1 MTQHPTKPL
10 AVHTWDW
17 KDAPDFTAINKVVN
31 DFLARFNNGICLLEV
46 NTNSDEYAVVIGDK
60 TLTQEQADAAYANEE
75 DLANGVDASGF
86 DWEAA
91 EKHLN
96 TIRGHYAAIGAPG
109 MMGLTMVLNPLLTRY
124 SKGERSAAL
133 YEAMLAVE

>member
-17 KDAPDFTAINKVVN
+17 KDAPDFEAINKVVN
-31 DFLARFNNGICLLEV
+31 DFLARFGNGISLLEV
-46 NTNSDEYAVVIGDK
+46 STGSDEYAVVIGDK
-60 TLTQEQADAAYANEE
+60 DLTQEQANDAYANEE
-75 DLANGVDASGF
+75 DIANGVDASGF

-96 TIRGHYAAIGAPG
+96 TIRGHYASIGIPG
-109 MMGLTMVLNPLLTRY
+109 VMGLTLILNPLLTRY
-124 SKGERSAAL
+124 SKGERSAPL
-133 YEAMLAVE
+133 YEAMLAAE